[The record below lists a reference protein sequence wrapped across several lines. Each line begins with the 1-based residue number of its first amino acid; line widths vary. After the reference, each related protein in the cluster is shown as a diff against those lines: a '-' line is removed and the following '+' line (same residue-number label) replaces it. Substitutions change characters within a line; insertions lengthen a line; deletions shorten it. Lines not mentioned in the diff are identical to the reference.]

1 MSSVR
6 NKCLSTLP
14 RPIKS
19 SIIYPVSVSFSV
31 QGRVVFAG
39 GCSYAPYEL
48 SHKTVYTSQI
58 SSIYSTP
65 GIVMAQTACN
75 IGNITEGMFLMSA
88 QVCGDYSN

>member
-6 NKCLSTLP
+6 NKCLSYLP
-14 RPIKS
+14 
-19 SIIYPVSVSFSV
+19 FSV

-75 IGNITEGMFLMSA
+75 IGNITEGMFLMAA